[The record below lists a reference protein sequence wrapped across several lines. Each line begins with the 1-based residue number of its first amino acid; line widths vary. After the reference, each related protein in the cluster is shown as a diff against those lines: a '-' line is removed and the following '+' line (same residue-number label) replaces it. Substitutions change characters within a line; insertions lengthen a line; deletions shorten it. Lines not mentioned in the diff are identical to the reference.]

1 MEAGWLEAGAMD
13 AFAEFGAGVE
23 KSIRVLA
30 AFSASLS
37 WTGSSVLFAL
47 GGEV

>member
-1 MEAGWLEAGAMD
+1 MEAGWLEAEATD
-13 AFAEFGAGVE
+13 AFSEFEAGVE

-37 WTGSSVLFAL
+37 WTGFAL
-47 GGEV
+47 GGEF